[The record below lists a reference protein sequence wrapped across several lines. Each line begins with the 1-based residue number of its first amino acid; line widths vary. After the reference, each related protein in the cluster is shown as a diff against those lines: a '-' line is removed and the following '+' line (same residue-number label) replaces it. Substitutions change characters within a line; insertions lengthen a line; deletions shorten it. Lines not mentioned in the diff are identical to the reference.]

1 MPKWPANFRAM
12 KRLFFAW
19 ALLCSLNLIA
29 LGQPKIELQPGDTMQ
44 SMLERNVGQVV
55 DLRLKSGEKIG
66 GKVEKVTEDLA
77 HLSQLTG
84 AEFYEAVI
92 DLKEIAAISVRS
104 KAK

>member
-1 MPKWPANFRAM
+1 M
-12 KRLFFAW
+12 KRLFFAC

-29 LGQPKIELQPGDTMQ
+29 LGQAKIDLQEADTMQ
-44 SMLERNVGQVV
+44 SILERNIGQVV

-66 GKVEKVTEDLA
+66 GKVEKVTEKLA

-84 AEFYEAVI
+84 AEFYDAAI
-92 DLKEIAAISVRS
+92 DMEEIAAISVRT